1 MEPSLLVND
10 GYIVQRERFS
20 ILTHIVFRRTDFV
33 AFEYGVSE
41 SNPDCPVP
49 LCIDKL
55 FSYPLKSGRDADT
68 GGQLEALNMDALST
82 WGTAV
87 KELRRRTNH
96 HPHFSFE
103 EASWN

>member
-33 AFEYGVSE
+33 AFECEVSE

-55 FSYPLKSGRDADT
+55 FSYPLKAGWHADT
-68 GGQLEALNMDALST
+68 AGQLEALNMDALST

-96 HPHFSFE
+96 HFYFE
-103 EASWN
+103 EVSWN